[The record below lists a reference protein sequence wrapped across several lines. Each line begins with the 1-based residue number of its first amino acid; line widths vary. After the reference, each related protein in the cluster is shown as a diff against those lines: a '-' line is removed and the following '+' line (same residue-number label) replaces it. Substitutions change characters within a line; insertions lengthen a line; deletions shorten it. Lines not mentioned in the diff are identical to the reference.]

1 MKHLLLALA
10 LGAMA
15 ATVAAQG
22 GGGQGKGG
30 GKGTGEGA
38 QVRQRSGDKD
48 CGRDLVVVKPDGTRQ
63 HYASITEFFDA
74 FPPREIDQGESPR
87 RGVRIDDLLRAYGA
101 DWVEALDCEDKIV
114 QLPGGM
120 PVRYV
125 EYFVLTGR
133 NTMKGVREVD
143 RGRFINTVHPVR
155 KLTFHG
161 APAKGAAP
169 AKKP

>member
-1 MKHLLLALA
+1 
-10 LGAMA
+10 
-15 ATVAAQG
+15 
-22 GGGQGKGG
+22 
-30 GKGTGEGA
+30 
-38 QVRQRSGDKD
+38 VRQRAGDKD

-63 HYASITEFFDA
+63 RHESVAAFLEA
-74 FPPREIDQGESPR
+74 FPTKSIDQGESPR
-87 RGVRIDDLLRAYGA
+87 RGVNLDDVLRAYNA

-125 EYFVLTGR
+125 EYFVVTGR
-133 NTMKGVREVD
+133 GTLKGIREVN

-161 APAKGAAP
+161 SSAKAAAP